1 MFSDS
6 CRRSGQGTGGVAL
19 NLALYAGARF
29 MAQSTAAPSTNS
41 VRIEDVGPSRK
52 RVTITIPGRKVS
64 EQLNESINAVAT
76 EAEIPGFR
84 KGRVPRSLVEK
95 RFGAMVRNEARNQ
108 LVASA
113 YSEAIEHHKLQVL
126 GEPEP
131 VEDLSQVELKPGADV
146 TFSVEIEI
154 VPEFQMPEL
163 EGIEV
168 KKPPAVVT
176 DEMVES
182 QLTQLQQ
189 NEGTLEHQDA
199 AAPGDFC
206 IGDGVIRDEKS
217 SQEYL
222 TLNGAVIQI
231 PPESAGARG
240 AILGV
245 LVEDF
250 GTQVGTP
257 KEGSEIT
264 VRTKGPEN
272 HENPEMRGK
281 PLVITFKIHR
291 VERIRPASVED
302 LVARFGVSDEKHLR
316 ETITLQLN
324 QRAVIGQQVA
334 MREQIARF
342 LLDSVDLELPEKL
355 TARQSERN
363 IQRQRLEMMYRGLT
377 PMNVEQRM
385 AEIRDKGQEAAQREL
400 KLFFILAR
408 VAETYAVQVTNE
420 EVIGRVSQLARER
433 GTRPQDLYQELAK
446 TNQLVHVAQQIR
458 EHKAIDAVLS
468 RARVVDGT
476 PEPAAEAP
484 AKKAPAKKPAAEKA
498 PAPEKA
504 PAKKAAPESGAS
516 AKKPSPKKK

>member
-1 MFSDS
+1 
-6 CRRSGQGTGGVAL
+6 
-19 NLALYAGARF
+19 
-29 MAQSTAAPSTNS
+29 MAQSTAAPSSASS

-52 RVTITIPGRKVS
+52 RLTITIPGHRVT
-64 EQLNESINAVAT
+64 EQLDESIAAVAS
-76 EAEIPGFR
+76 EAAIPGFR

-95 RFGAMVRNEARNQ
+95 RFGAMVRDEARNQ

-113 YSEAIEHHKLQVL
+113 YSEAIEQHKLQVL

-131 VEDLSQVELKPGADV
+131 TEDLSKVELKPGADLTISIEV
-146 TFSVEIEI
+146 EI
-154 VPEFQMPEL
+154 VPEFQLPAL

-168 KKPPAVVT
+168 KRPAAVVT

-182 QLTQLQQ
+182 QVRQLCQ
-189 NEGTLEHQDA
+189 NEGTLEHQPKA
-199 AAPGDFC
+199 EPGDFC

-217 SQEYL
+217 GTEYL
-222 TLNGAVIQI
+222 TLAGAVIQI
-231 PPESAGARG
+231 PAADAGPRG

-250 GTQVGTP
+250 AKQAGAPG
-257 KEGSEIT
+257 EGDEVVIK
-264 VRTKGPEN
+264 VKGPEN

-281 PLVITFKIHR
+281 PLVITFKVQRI
-291 VERIRPASVED
+291 ERIKPATIED
-302 LVARFGVSDEKHLR
+302 LVARFGVADEKQLR

-334 MREQIARF
+334 MREQIARH
-342 LLDSVDLELPEKL
+342 LLDSVDLDLPEKL

-385 AEIRDKGQEAAQREL
+385 AEIRDRGHEAAQREL

-408 VAETYAVQVTNE
+408 VAEQFNVQVTNE
-420 EVIGRVSQLARER
+420 EVIGRVSQIARER

-446 TNQLVHVAQQIR
+446 SNQLVHVAQQIR

-468 RARVVDGT
+468 RAKVVDGEV
-476 PEPAAEAP
+476 PGADEP
-484 AKKAPAKKPAAEKA
+484 AEKA
-498 PAPEKA
+498 EKA
-504 PAKKAAPESGAS
+504 APKKAAPR
-516 AKKPSPKKK
+516 KKKADAEG